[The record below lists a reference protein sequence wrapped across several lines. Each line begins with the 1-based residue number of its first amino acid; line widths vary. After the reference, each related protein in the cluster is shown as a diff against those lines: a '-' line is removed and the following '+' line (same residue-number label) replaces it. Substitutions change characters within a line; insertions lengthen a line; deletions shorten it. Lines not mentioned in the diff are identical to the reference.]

1 MAKNLTGK
9 PQVEIERTTKT
20 SGVEIEFFG
29 TTREAVKAA
38 IEAKGLQVEIEGWA
52 GTKRFRGAWKLT
64 TDASVTSTGTG
75 IGRGLELVSPPLTIA
90 EMERQLKL
98 VCEALNECNAKVD
111 RSAGVHVHHH
121 IDDLNLNQIKNIYR
135 IYDKHQASIDEF
147 FPKSR
152 RGSQRYVGSMTE
164 YDMEKVEAA
173 TSIHELVRGTERYR
187 NVNFQSYV
195 KYGTIEFRQHAGST
209 DFEKIFNWVLISQ
222 MIVTA
227 ATKKKS
233 IRKLGESVNKTMAFN
248 KEIGIYAT
256 RQGGFFRDRKKELR
270 KLYKTA

>member
-9 PQVEIERTTKT
+9 PRVELERTNK
-20 SGVEIEFFG
+20 SIGVEIEFFG

-38 IEAKGLQVEIEGWA
+38 IEAKGLKVEIEGWS

-64 TDASVTSTGTG
+64 TDASVTSTGTE
-75 IGRGLELVSPPLTIA
+75 IGRGLELVSPPLAID
-90 EMERQLKL
+90 EMERQLQL
-98 VCEALNECNAKVD
+98 VTEALDEAGARVD
-111 RSAGVHVHHH
+111 RTCGVHVHHH

-135 IYDKHQASIDEF
+135 IYDKHQESLDEF

-152 RGSQRYVGSMTE
+152 RGSQRFTGKMSE
-164 YDMEKVEAA
+164 YDMQQVEAA
-173 TSIHELVRGTERYR
+173 TSIHDLVRKTDRYR

-233 IRKLGESVNKTMAFN
+233 IRKLGETANKTMAFN

-270 KLYKTA
+270 KLYA